1 MLIAMTDYCQTLLQ
15 QIKAI
20 DVSVIFFSSVHG
32 VRTSIQPL
40 GFTEHFFLLLCTEV
54 VC

>member
-1 MLIAMTDYCQTLLQ
+1 MLVAMTDYWQTLQ

-40 GFTEHFFLLLCTEV
+40 GFTEHFFLLLCTEA